1 MADYVRAVDVD
12 AFIRIQR
19 IAGLP
24 EEFNIAGIMTGMKL
38 ELEDGRIFIM
48 ANIPAEIV
56 DAVKAIKE
64 GGGPLSHDQRQSIF
78 MLMINHE
85 ALRETLVRGLKK
97 VVIDELD
104 ERTGLYTAKAVFSED
119 GVTLQLKMIP
129 SHAVFLALLAD
140 APIYVR
146 SELVDDYGGE
156 LADIDEDD
164 DLIDL

>member
-24 EEFNIAGIMTGMKL
+24 EEFNLAGIVTGMRL
-38 ELEDGRIFIM
+38 MLEDGRVFIM

-56 DAVKAIKE
+56 DAVKALKE
-64 GGGPLSHDQRQSIF
+64 GGQLGHDQRQSIF

-85 ALRETLVRGLKK
+85 ALRETLTRGLKE
-97 VVIDELD
+97 VIIDELD

-129 SHAVFLALLAD
+129 SHAVFLALLAG

-156 LADIDEDD
+156 MADIDEDD
-164 DLIDL
+164 DIIDL

>member
-24 EEFNIAGIMTGMKL
+24 EELNLAGIVTGMRL
-38 ELEDGRIFIM
+38 MLEDGRVFVM

-56 DAVKAIKE
+56 DAVKTLKE
-64 GGGPLSHDQRQSIF
+64 GGQLGHDQRQSIF

-85 ALRETLVRGLKK
+85 ALRETLTRGLKE
-97 VVIDELD
+97 VIIDEID

-129 SHAVFLALLAD
+129 SHAIFLALLAD

-146 SELVDDYGGE
+146 SELVDEYGGDM
-156 LADIDEDD
+156 ADVDEDD
-164 DLIDL
+164 DIIDL

>member
-1 MADYVRAVDVD
+1 MADYVRAIDVD

-24 EEFNIAGIMTGMKL
+24 EEFNLAGIVTGMRL
-38 ELEDGRIFIM
+38 MLEDGRVFIM

-56 DAVKAIKE
+56 DAVRTLKE
-64 GGGPLSHDQRQSIF
+64 GGQLGHDQRQSIF

-85 ALRETLVRGLKK
+85 ALRETLTRGLKE
-97 VVIDELD
+97 VIIDELD

-129 SHAVFLALLAD
+129 SHAVFLALLAG

-156 LADIDEDD
+156 MADIDEDD
-164 DLIDL
+164 DIIDL

>member
-24 EEFNIAGIMTGMKL
+24 EELNLAGIVTGMRL
-38 ELEDGRIFIM
+38 MLEDGRVFVM

-56 DAVKAIKE
+56 DAVKTLKE
-64 GGGPLSHDQRQSIF
+64 GGQLGHDQRQSIF

-85 ALRETLVRGLKK
+85 ALRETLTRGLKE
-97 VVIDELD
+97 VIIDELD

-156 LADIDEDD
+156 MADIDEDD
-164 DLIDL
+164 DIIDL

>member
-24 EEFNIAGIMTGMKL
+24 EELNLAGIVTGMRL
-38 ELEDGRIFIM
+38 MLEDGRVFVM

-56 DAVKAIKE
+56 DAVKTLKE
-64 GGGPLSHDQRQSIF
+64 GGQLGHDQRQSIF

-85 ALRETLVRGLKK
+85 ALRETLTRGLKE
-97 VVIDELD
+97 VIIDEID

-129 SHAVFLALLAD
+129 SHAIFLALLAD

-146 SELVDDYGGE
+146 SELVDEYGGDI
-156 LADIDEDD
+156 ADVDEDD
-164 DLIDL
+164 DIIDL